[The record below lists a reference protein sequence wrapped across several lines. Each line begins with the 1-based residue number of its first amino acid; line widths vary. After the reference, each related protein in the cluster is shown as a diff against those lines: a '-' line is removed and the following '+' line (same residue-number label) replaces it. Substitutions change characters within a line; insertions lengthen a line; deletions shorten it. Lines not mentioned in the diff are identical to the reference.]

1 MKKSLQIPL
10 IGMPVVD
17 NRNGCANVYQ
27 STHTQLCTHTDT
39 DSVHTFYSSL
49 GFRMLPFVL
58 GGGVGLVSQVTKM
71 NADAI
76 ITLRSLWCIAL
87 DILV

>member
-1 MKKSLQIPL
+1 MKKGLHIPL

-27 STHTQLCTHTDT
+27 STHTLMCTHTDT

-49 GFRMLPFVL
+49 GFRMLQFVCVE
-58 GGGVGLVSQVTKM
+58 GW
-71 NADAI
+71 
-76 ITLRSLWCIAL
+76 SLFHT
-87 DILV
+87 

>member
-1 MKKSLQIPL
+1 MKEGLQIPL
-10 IGMPVVD
+10 IGIPVVD
-17 NRNGCANVYQ
+17 NMNMVCKLYQ
-27 STHTQLCTHTDT
+27 STHTRMCTHTCT

-58 GGGVGLVSQVTKM
+58 RGGVGLVSHVTKM

-76 ITLRSLWCIAL
+76 ITLRSLWCSAL
-87 DILV
+87 GILV